1 MERKLS
7 TIFASDVVGYSKMM
21 GNNEEKTLEI
31 LGERREV
38 IDSAI
43 TDYNGIIFG
52 SAGDSV
58 IAEFGSPVKAAECA
72 VQIQGKMKT
81 MNENVPEDQQ
91 MIFRIGINIGD
102 VMVSKDNLF
111 GDAVNVAAR
120 LESAAQPSGICV
132 SKTVFDLIN
141 QKIRVSFEDA
151 GKLDLKNIVEPI
163 QAYFVIQKKG
173 GVRFNQYEDSP
184 QIKVEKAEQGSL
196 AVMLFKNLS
205 KDEDQAYFCEGFSED
220 LITVLSKY
228 SKLLVVSGNASFTY
242 RDKSK
247 SPKEI
252 GKELGV
258 RYILEGSVRK
268 LGQKVRIG
276 AKLISA
282 DRENTIWSHNFDF
295 TIDEMFD
302 IQDELVET
310 IVSTI
315 VGHVDD
321 EEVKQLVRVKP
332 ENHTAYDL
340 VLQGLEYHRKSNV
353 TLENAKKAV
362 EFFDQAI
369 EVDPNCARAH
379 AWRAC
384 SLSNYVGWRPDEY
397 GEDWIDQCAD
407 SVIRSLEID
416 QNDHEA
422 NRIMGAISLVRGDFE
437 LARHH
442 QERAME
448 LCPSDAYIMGKNA
461 ALLVYLGEPEKALEI
476 VQHAMRINPFCPDD
490 LFVDEGMCYFWLGK
504 YSEAVN
510 CFRKMKTPDRESIF
524 YLTASLS
531 KLGEGIKSA
540 ETLKQAFKMTDLSVE
555 DFLLTQH
562 YQNPELKQELREI
575 LESIP
580 ILTK

>member
-21 GNNEEKTLEI
+21 GNNEEKTLET

-43 TDYNGIIFG
+43 AEHNGIIFG

-58 IAEFGSPVKAAECA
+58 IAEFGSPVKATECA
-72 VQIQGKMKT
+72 VQIQGKMKN
-81 MNENVPEDQQ
+81 MNEDIPEDQQ

-173 GVRFNQYEDSP
+173 SVRFNQYEDSP

-580 ILTK
+580 I

>member
-21 GNNEEKTLEI
+21 GNNEEKTLET

-43 TDYNGIIFG
+43 TEHNGIIFG

-58 IAEFGSPVKAAECA
+58 IAEFGSPVKATECA

-141 QKIRVSFEDA
+141 QKIRVSFENA
-151 GKLDLKNIVEPI
+151 GKLELKNIVEPI
-163 QAYFVIQKKG
+163 QAYFVIQSKG
-173 GVRFNQYEDSP
+173 GARFNQYEDSP
-184 QIKVEKAEQGSL
+184 QIKVEKAEHGSL

-252 GKELGV
+252 GQELGV
-258 RYILEGSVRK
+258 RYLLEGSVRK
-268 LGQKVRIG
+268 LGQKVRVG

-295 TIDEMFD
+295 NIDEMFD
-302 IQDELVET
+302 VQDELVET

-321 EEVKQLVRVKP
+321 EDVKQLVRVKP

-353 TLENAKKAV
+353 TVENAKKAV
-362 EFFDQAI
+362 EFFDKAI
-369 EVDPNCARAH
+369 EVDPECARAH

-384 SLSNYVGWRPDEY
+384 SLSNYVGWAPEEY

-510 CFRKMKTPDRESIF
+510 CFRKIKTPDRESIF

-580 ILTK
+580 I

>member
-7 TIFASDVVGYSKMM
+7 TIFASDVVGYSKIM

-81 MNENVPEDQQ
+81 MNEDIPEDQK

-173 GVRFNQYEDSP
+173 GVRYNQYEDSP

-205 KDEDQAYFCEGFSED
+205 KDDDQAYFCEGFSED

-353 TLENAKKAV
+353 TVENAKKAV

-422 NRIMGAISLVRGDFE
+422 HRIMGAISLVRGDFE

-510 CFRKMKTPDRESIF
+510 CFRKMKTPDRESVF

-580 ILTK
+580 I

>member
-38 IDSAI
+38 IDRAI

-81 MNENVPEDQQ
+81 MNEDIPEDQQ

-163 QAYFVIQKKG
+163 QAYFVIQEKG

-242 RDKSK
+242 RNKSK

-353 TLENAKKAV
+353 TVENAKKAV

-422 NRIMGAISLVRGDFE
+422 HRIMGAISLQRGDFE

-580 ILTK
+580 I

>member
-38 IDSAI
+38 IDRAI

-81 MNENVPEDQQ
+81 MNEDIPEDQQ

-163 QAYFVIQKKG
+163 QAYFVIQEKG

-422 NRIMGAISLVRGDFE
+422 HRIMGAISLVRGDFE

-580 ILTK
+580 I

>member
-81 MNENVPEDQQ
+81 MNEDIPEDQQ

-353 TLENAKKAV
+353 TVENAKKAV
-362 EFFDQAI
+362 EFFDKAI
-369 EVDPNCARAH
+369 EVDPECARAH

-384 SLSNYVGWRPDEY
+384 SLSNYVGWAPEEY

-422 NRIMGAISLVRGDFE
+422 HRIMGAISLVRGDFE

-510 CFRKMKTPDRESIF
+510 CFRKIKTPDRESIF

-580 ILTK
+580 I

>member
-38 IDSAI
+38 IDRAI

-81 MNENVPEDQQ
+81 MNEDIPEDQQ

-163 QAYFVIQKKG
+163 QAYFVIQEKG

-353 TLENAKKAV
+353 TVENAKKAV

-422 NRIMGAISLVRGDFE
+422 HRIMGAISLVRGDFE

-562 YQNPELKQELREI
+562 YQNPELKQVLREI

-580 ILTK
+580 I

>member
-38 IDSAI
+38 IDRAI

-81 MNENVPEDQQ
+81 MNEDIPEDQQ

-332 ENHTAYDL
+332 DNHTAYDL

-353 TLENAKKAV
+353 TVENAKKAV

-422 NRIMGAISLVRGDFE
+422 HRIMGAISLVRGDFE

-580 ILTK
+580 I

>member
-43 TDYNGIIFG
+43 ADYNGIIFG

-81 MNENVPEDQQ
+81 MNEDIPEDQQ

-163 QAYFVIQKKG
+163 QAYFVIQEKG

-242 RDKSK
+242 RNKSK

-353 TLENAKKAV
+353 TVENAKKAV

-422 NRIMGAISLVRGDFE
+422 HRIMGAISLVRGDFE

-580 ILTK
+580 I

>member
-21 GNNEEKTLEI
+21 GNNEEKTLET

-43 TDYNGIIFG
+43 TEHNGIIFG

-58 IAEFGSPVKAAECA
+58 IAEFGSPVKATECA
-72 VQIQGKMKT
+72 VQIQDKMKT
-81 MNENVPEDQQ
+81 MNEKVPEDQQ

-141 QKIRVSFEDA
+141 QKIRVSFENA
-151 GKLDLKNIVEPI
+151 GKLELKNIVEPI
-163 QAYFVIQKKG
+163 QAYFVIQSIG
-173 GVRFNQYEDSP
+173 GVRFNQYEDAP
-184 QIKVEKAEQGSL
+184 QIKVEKAEHGSL

-252 GKELGV
+252 GQELGV
-258 RYILEGSVRK
+258 RYLLEGSVRK
-268 LGQKVRIG
+268 LGQKVRVG

-295 TIDEMFD
+295 NIDEMFD
-302 IQDELVET
+302 VQDELVET

-321 EEVKQLVRVKP
+321 EDVKQLVRVKP

-353 TLENAKKAV
+353 TVENAKKAV
-362 EFFDQAI
+362 EFFDKAI
-369 EVDPNCARAH
+369 EVDPECARAH

-384 SLSNYVGWRPDEY
+384 SLSNYVGWAPEEY
-397 GEDWIDQCAD
+397 GENWIDQCAD

-422 NRIMGAISLVRGDFE
+422 HRIMGAISLQRSDFE

-490 LFVDEGMCYFWLGK
+490 LFVDEGMCYFWLEK
-504 YSEAVN
+504 YSNAAN
-510 CFRKMKTPDRESIF
+510 CFRKIKNQSRESLF
-524 YLTASLS
+524 YFAATLF
-531 KLGEGIKSA
+531 KLEEGKKSA
-540 ETLKQAFKMTDLSVE
+540 ETLKQAFKMTDMSVE

-562 YQNPELKQELREI
+562 YQNPELKQQLQEI
-575 LESIP
+575 LQSIP
-580 ILTK
+580 I

>member
-21 GNNEEKTLEI
+21 GNNEEKTLET

-43 TDYNGIIFG
+43 AEHNGTIFG

-58 IAEFGSPVKAAECA
+58 IAEFGSPVKATECA

-81 MNENVPEDQQ
+81 MNEDIPEDQQ

-102 VMVSKDNLF
+102 VIVSKDNLF

-422 NRIMGAISLVRGDFE
+422 HRIMGAISLVRGDFE

-510 CFRKMKTPDRESIF
+510 CFRKMKTPDRESVF

-580 ILTK
+580 I

>member
-1 MERKLS
+1 
-7 TIFASDVVGYSKMM
+7 
-21 GNNEEKTLEI
+21 
-31 LGERREV
+31 
-38 IDSAI
+38 
-43 TDYNGIIFG
+43 
-52 SAGDSV
+52 
-58 IAEFGSPVKAAECA
+58 
-72 VQIQGKMKT
+72 
-81 MNENVPEDQQ
+81 

-102 VMVSKDNLF
+102 VMFSKDNLF

-580 ILTK
+580 I

>member
-81 MNENVPEDQQ
+81 MNEDIPEDQQ

-173 GVRFNQYEDSP
+173 SVRFNQYEDSP

-353 TLENAKKAV
+353 TVENAKKAV

-422 NRIMGAISLVRGDFE
+422 HRIMGAISLVRGDFE

-510 CFRKMKTPDRESIF
+510 CFRKMKTPDRESVF

-580 ILTK
+580 I

>member
-422 NRIMGAISLVRGDFE
+422 HRIMGAISLVRGDFE

-510 CFRKMKTPDRESIF
+510 CFRKIKTPDRESIF

-580 ILTK
+580 I

>member
-81 MNENVPEDQQ
+81 MNEDIPEDQQ

-384 SLSNYVGWRPDEY
+384 SLSNYVGWAPEEY

-437 LARHH
+437 LARLH

-531 KLGEGIKSA
+531 KLGKGIKSA

-580 ILTK
+580 I

>member
-38 IDSAI
+38 IDSVIA
-43 TDYNGIIFG
+43 DYNGIIFG

-58 IAEFGSPVKAAECA
+58 IAEFGSPVKATECA

-81 MNENVPEDQQ
+81 MNEDIPVDQQ

-141 QKIRVSFEDA
+141 QKILASFEDA
-151 GKLDLKNIVEPI
+151 GKLNLKNIVEPI

-173 GVRFNQYEDSP
+173 SVRFNQYEDSP

-276 AKLISA
+276 AILISA

-353 TLENAKKAV
+353 TVENAKKAV
-362 EFFDQAI
+362 EFFDKAI
-369 EVDPNCARAH
+369 EVDPECARAH

-384 SLSNYVGWRPDEY
+384 SLSNYVGWAPEEY

-422 NRIMGAISLVRGDFE
+422 HRIMGAISLVRGDFE

-476 VQHAMRINPFCPDD
+476 VQHTMHINPFCPDD

-510 CFRKMKTPDRESIF
+510 CFRKIKTPDRESIF

-580 ILTK
+580 I

>member
-242 RDKSK
+242 RHKSK

-490 LFVDEGMCYFWLGK
+490 LFVDEGMCYFWLEK
-504 YSEAVN
+504 YSNAAN
-510 CFRKMKTPDRESIF
+510 CFRKIKTPSRESLF
-524 YLTASLS
+524 YFAATLF
-531 KLGEGIKSA
+531 KLEEEKKSA
-540 ETLKQAFKMTDLSVE
+540 ETLKQAFKMTDMSVE

-562 YQNPELKQELREI
+562 YQNPELKQQLQEI
-575 LESIP
+575 LQSIP
-580 ILTK
+580 I

>member
-7 TIFASDVVGYSKMM
+7 TIFASDVVGFSKMM

-422 NRIMGAISLVRGDFE
+422 HRIMGAISLVRGDFE

-510 CFRKMKTPDRESIF
+510 CFRKMKTPDRESVF

-580 ILTK
+580 I

>member
-81 MNENVPEDQQ
+81 MNEDIPEDQQ

-163 QAYFVIQKKG
+163 QAYFVIQEKG

-422 NRIMGAISLVRGDFE
+422 HRIMGAISLVRGDFE

-510 CFRKMKTPDRESIF
+510 CFRKMKTPDRESVF

-540 ETLKQAFKMTDLSVE
+540 ETLKQAFKMTDLNVE

-580 ILTK
+580 I

>member
-81 MNENVPEDQQ
+81 MNEDIPEDQQ

-141 QKIRVSFEDA
+141 QKIRVSFENA
-151 GKLDLKNIVEPI
+151 GKLELKNIVEPI
-163 QAYFVIQKKG
+163 QAYFVIQSKG
-173 GVRFNQYEDSP
+173 GARFNQYEDTP
-184 QIKVEKAEQGSL
+184 QIKVEKAEHGSL

-353 TLENAKKAV
+353 TVENAKKAV

-422 NRIMGAISLVRGDFE
+422 HRIMGAISLVRGDFE

-510 CFRKMKTPDRESIF
+510 CFRKMKTPDRESVF

-580 ILTK
+580 I

>member
-1 MERKLS
+1 
-7 TIFASDVVGYSKMM
+7 MM

-43 TDYNGIIFG
+43 ADYNGIIFG

-81 MNENVPEDQQ
+81 MNEDIPEDQQ

-422 NRIMGAISLVRGDFE
+422 HRIMGAISLVRGDFE

-580 ILTK
+580 I

>member
-21 GNNEEKTLEI
+21 GNNEEKTLET

-43 TDYNGIIFG
+43 AEHNGIIFG

-58 IAEFGSPVKAAECA
+58 IAEFGSPVKATECA

-81 MNENVPEDQQ
+81 MNEDIPVDQQ

-353 TLENAKKAV
+353 TVENAKKAV

-422 NRIMGAISLVRGDFE
+422 HRIMGAISLVRGDFE

-510 CFRKMKTPDRESIF
+510 CFRKMKTPDRESVF

-580 ILTK
+580 I

>member
-43 TDYNGIIFG
+43 AEHNGIIFG

-58 IAEFGSPVKAAECA
+58 IAEFGSPVKATECA

-81 MNENVPEDQQ
+81 MNEDIPVDQQ

-141 QKIRVSFEDA
+141 QKILVSFEDA

-173 GVRFNQYEDSP
+173 SVRFNQYEDSP

-332 ENHTAYDL
+332 DNHTAYDL

-580 ILTK
+580 I

>member
-43 TDYNGIIFG
+43 ADYNGIIFG

-81 MNENVPEDQQ
+81 MNEDIPEDQQ

-163 QAYFVIQKKG
+163 QAYFVIQEKG

-422 NRIMGAISLVRGDFE
+422 HRIMGAISLVRGDFE

-562 YQNPELKQELREI
+562 YQNPELKQVLREI

-580 ILTK
+580 I

>member
-21 GNNEEKTLEI
+21 GNNEEKTLET

-43 TDYNGIIFG
+43 TEHNGIIFG

-58 IAEFGSPVKAAECA
+58 IAEFGSPVKATECA

-141 QKIRVSFEDA
+141 QKIRVSFENA
-151 GKLDLKNIVEPI
+151 GKLELKNIVEPI
-163 QAYFVIQKKG
+163 QAYFVIQSKG
-173 GVRFNQYEDSP
+173 GARFNQYEDTP
-184 QIKVEKAEQGSL
+184 QIKVEKAEHGSL

-353 TLENAKKAV
+353 TVENAKKAV
-362 EFFDQAI
+362 EFFDKAI
-369 EVDPNCARAH
+369 EVDPECARAH

-384 SLSNYVGWRPDEY
+384 SLSNYVGWAPEEY

-422 NRIMGAISLVRGDFE
+422 HRIMGAISLQRSDFE

-490 LFVDEGMCYFWLGK
+490 LFVDEGMCYFWLEK
-504 YSEAVN
+504 YSNAAN
-510 CFRKMKTPDRESIF
+510 CFRKIKTPSRESLF
-524 YLTASLS
+524 YFAATLF
-531 KLGEGIKSA
+531 KLEEEKKSA
-540 ETLKQAFKMTDLSVE
+540 ETLKQAFKMTDMSVE

-562 YQNPELKQELREI
+562 YQNPELKQQLQEI
-575 LESIP
+575 LQSIP
-580 ILTK
+580 I

>member
-353 TLENAKKAV
+353 TVENAKKAV

-422 NRIMGAISLVRGDFE
+422 HRIMGAISLQRSDFE

-580 ILTK
+580 I

>member
-38 IDSAI
+38 IDRAI

-81 MNENVPEDQQ
+81 MNEDIPEDQQ

-332 ENHTAYDL
+332 DNHTAYDL

-353 TLENAKKAV
+353 TVENAKKAV

-397 GEDWIDQCAD
+397 GEDWIDQYAD

-422 NRIMGAISLVRGDFE
+422 HRIMGAISLVRGDFE

-562 YQNPELKQELREI
+562 YQNPELKQVLREI

-580 ILTK
+580 I

>member
-43 TDYNGIIFG
+43 ADYNGIIFG

-81 MNENVPEDQQ
+81 MNEDIPEDQQ

-141 QKIRVSFEDA
+141 QKIRVPFEDA

-580 ILTK
+580 I

>member
-43 TDYNGIIFG
+43 TDYNGVIFG

-81 MNENVPEDQQ
+81 MNEDIPEDQQ

-422 NRIMGAISLVRGDFE
+422 HRIMGAISLVRGDFE

-580 ILTK
+580 I

>member
-21 GNNEEKTLEI
+21 GNNEEKTLET

-43 TDYNGIIFG
+43 AEHNGIIFG

-72 VQIQGKMKT
+72 VLIQGKMKT
-81 MNENVPEDQQ
+81 MNEDLPEDQQ

-163 QAYFVIQKKG
+163 QAYFVIQEKG

-268 LGQKVRIG
+268 QGQKVRIG

-422 NRIMGAISLVRGDFE
+422 HRIMGAISLVRGDFE

-510 CFRKMKTPDRESIF
+510 CFRKMKTPDRESVF

-540 ETLKQAFKMTDLSVE
+540 EILKQAFKMTDLSVE

-580 ILTK
+580 I

>member
-81 MNENVPEDQQ
+81 MNEDIPEDQQ

-163 QAYFVIQKKG
+163 QAYFVIQEKG

-422 NRIMGAISLVRGDFE
+422 HRIMGAISLVRGDFE

-510 CFRKMKTPDRESIF
+510 CFRKMKTPDRESVF

-580 ILTK
+580 I

>member
-21 GNNEEKTLEI
+21 GNNEENTLET

-38 IDSAI
+38 IDIAI
-43 TDYNGIIFG
+43 TEHNGIIFG

-81 MNENVPEDQQ
+81 MNEDIPEDQQ

-163 QAYFVIQKKG
+163 QAYFVIQEKG

-242 RDKSK
+242 RNKSK

-353 TLENAKKAV
+353 TVENAKKAV

-476 VQHAMRINPFCPDD
+476 VQHAMRINSFCPDD

-580 ILTK
+580 I

>member
-31 LGERREV
+31 LRERREV

-43 TDYNGIIFG
+43 ADYNGIIFG

-72 VQIQGKMKT
+72 VKIQGKMKT
-81 MNENVPEDQQ
+81 MNEDIPEDQQ

-173 GVRFNQYEDSP
+173 SVRFNQYEDSP

-332 ENHTAYDL
+332 DNHTAYDL

-422 NRIMGAISLVRGDFE
+422 HRIMGAISLVRGDFE

-510 CFRKMKTPDRESIF
+510 CFRKMKTPDRESVF

-580 ILTK
+580 I

>member
-102 VMVSKDNLF
+102 VMISKDNLF

-120 LESAAQPSGICV
+120 LESAAHPSGICV

-384 SLSNYVGWRPDEY
+384 SLSNYVGWAPEEY

-580 ILTK
+580 I

>member
-72 VQIQGKMKT
+72 VKIQGKMKT
-81 MNENVPEDQQ
+81 MNEDIPEDQQ

-173 GVRFNQYEDSP
+173 SVRFNQYEDSP

-332 ENHTAYDL
+332 DNHTAYDL

-422 NRIMGAISLVRGDFE
+422 HRIMGAISLVRGDFE

-510 CFRKMKTPDRESIF
+510 CFRKMKTPDRESVF

-580 ILTK
+580 I

>member
-81 MNENVPEDQQ
+81 MNEDIPEDQQ

-422 NRIMGAISLVRGDFE
+422 HRIMGAISLVRGDFE

-448 LCPSDAYIMGKNA
+448 LCPSDAYIIGKNA

-510 CFRKMKTPDRESIF
+510 CFRKIKTPDRESIF

-580 ILTK
+580 I

>member
-7 TIFASDVVGYSKMM
+7 TIFASDVVGFSKMM
-21 GNNEEKTLEI
+21 GNNEEQTLEI

-38 IDSAI
+38 IDNAI
-43 TDYNGIIFG
+43 AEYKGIIFG

-58 IAEFGSPVKAAECA
+58 IAEFGSPVKATECA
-72 VQIQGKMKT
+72 VQIQDKMKT
-81 MNENVPEDQQ
+81 LNENVPVDQQ
-91 MIFRIGINIGD
+91 MIFRVGINIGD

-120 LESAAQPSGICV
+120 LESAAQPAGICV

-141 QKIRVSFEDA
+141 QKVRVSFEDA
-151 GKLDLKNIVEPI
+151 GALELKNIVEPI
-163 QAYFVIQKKG
+163 QAYLVIQRKG
-173 GVRFNQYEDSP
+173 AARYNQYEEKP

-220 LITVLSKY
+220 LINVLSKY
-228 SKLLVVSGNASFTY
+228 SKLLVVSGNASFSY
-242 RDKSK
+242 RDKTK
-247 SPKEI
+247 SPREI

-268 LGQKVRIG
+268 LGQKVRVG

-282 DRENTIWSHNFDF
+282 NRENTIWSHNFDF
-295 TIDEMFD
+295 KIDEMFEV
-302 IQDELVET
+302 QDELVET

-321 EEVKQLVRVKP
+321 EEVKQLARVKP

-353 TLENAKKAV
+353 TAENAKKAV
-362 EFFDQAI
+362 EFFDKAI

-384 SLSNYVGWRPDEY
+384 SLANYDDWDPDEY
-397 GEDWIDQCAD
+397 GGNLIDLCSD

-416 QNDHEA
+416 PNDHEA
-422 NRIMGAISLVRGDFE
+422 HRIMGAISLVKGDFE
-437 LARHH
+437 LALHH
-442 QERAME
+442 QERAMQ

-461 ALLVYLGEPEKALEI
+461 ALLVYLGKPEKALEI
-476 VQHAMRINPFCPDD
+476 VKHAMRINPFCPDE
-490 LFVDEGMCYFWLGK
+490 LFVDEGMCYFWLEK
-504 YSEAVN
+504 YSDAAN
-510 CFRKMKTPDRESIF
+510 CFKKIKTPSRESLF
-524 YLTASLS
+524 YFAATLA
-531 KLGEGIKSA
+531 KLGEKQKSA
-540 ETLKQAFKMTDLSVE
+540 ETLTQALKMTDLRVK
-555 DFLLTQH
+555 DFLVTQH

-580 ILTK
+580 I

>member
-38 IDSAI
+38 IDRAI

-81 MNENVPEDQQ
+81 MNEDIPEHQQ

-163 QAYFVIQKKG
+163 QAYFVIQEKG

-353 TLENAKKAV
+353 TVENAKKAV

-422 NRIMGAISLVRGDFE
+422 HRIMGAISLVRGDFE

-580 ILTK
+580 I